1 MLLVPKVLIIDKWVK
16 TTKVCLNCGAEKEM
30 PLEERRYKCPIC
42 GLNMDRDIHSA
53 KRVLQEGL
61 KLVPMDYRD
70 FKLVE
75 MTPLVESS
83 VKQEDAHLQSA

>member
-1 MLLVPKVLIIDKWVK
+1 MKIRTGFVSNSSSSSYIVAFDTKKML
-16 TTKVCLNCGAEKEM
+16 N
-30 PLEERRYKCPIC
+30 KCPIC